1 MTAVNA
7 RDSSVSFAKCAPLT
21 NEWTAHLPLGHEKE
35 TVHRNVEGRLKGKR
49 ESALFVKELRLI
61 SLEFLIKE
69 WIITSKKALL
79 LLRTYF

>member
-49 ESALFVKELRLI
+49 ESALFVKEQAHFIGIPDKRVDN
-61 SLEFLIKE
+61 
-69 WIITSKKALL
+69 
-79 LLRTYF
+79 YF